1 MHTDTESCLR
11 AVRSKDARFDG
22 WFFTAVLTTG
32 IYCRPSCP
40 VVPPKPGN
48 MRFYPS
54 AAACQQAG
62 FRACKRCRPD
72 TSPGSP
78 EWNHRADLVA
88 RAMRLIAEGIVDR
101 EGVAGLA
108 ARLGYSTRQ
117 IERQLLAEL
126 GAGPLALARAQRAQ
140 TARILIETTQLP
152 MVDVAFAAGFAS
164 VRTFNDTVREVFA
177 LAPSELRARTRTRG
191 SRQATAARRADGAA
205 PATALAPALG
215 VPALGTATRGAEAT
229 APPTDAA
236 SGGHASGI
244 AARGLEPTA
253 PATEPATSAT
263 PGAPAPGTAARR
275 TDRNAEAIAPPPTD
289 PAFGTPTPGTISLR
303 LPFRTPLT
311 PDNLFGHLVAT
322 AVPGVEE
329 WRGGAYRRTLRL
341 PYGHGIVALTP
352 RPDHIGCRLTLTDQ
366 RDLTV
371 AISRCRRMLDLDADP
386 VAVDEQ
392 LRADPLLAPLVD
404 KAPGRRVPR
413 AVDEA
418 EFAVRAVL
426 GQQVSTAAART
437 HAARLVMAHGEP
449 VDDPEGGLTHL
460 FPEPAAL
467 AALDPEA
474 LALPR
479 SRRATL
485 LTLVRAL
492 ADGSL
497 ALGVESD
504 WAQARARLRELPGF
518 GPWTVDVIA
527 MRALGDPDAFL
538 ATDLGVRR
546 AAEGLGLPSTPAAL
560 TARAAAWRPWRAYA
574 VQYLWATDDHPINRL
589 SS

>member
-1 MHTDTESCLR
+1 MHADTERCVR

-22 WFFTAVLTTG
+22 WFFTAVLTTR

-40 VVPPKPGN
+40 VVPPKAEN
-48 MRFYPS
+48 MTFYPS

-78 EWNHRADLVA
+78 EWNARADTVA
-88 RAMRLIAEGIVDR
+88 RAMRLIQDGVVDR
-101 EGVAGLA
+101 EGVPGLA
-108 ARLGYSTRQ
+108 TRLGYSARQ

-140 TARILIETTQLP
+140 TARLLIETTGLP
-152 MVDVAFAAGFAS
+152 MAEVAFAAGFAS
-164 VRTFNDTVREVFA
+164 IRAFNDTVREVFA
-177 LAPSELRARTRTRG
+177 LPPGELRTR
-191 SRQATAARRADGAA
+191 
-205 PATALAPALG
+205 
-215 VPALGTATRGAEAT
+215 ATRGARGSR
-229 APPTDAA
+229 APRT
-236 SGGHASGI
+236 
-244 AARGLEPTA
+244 
-253 PATEPATSAT
+253 TEQTRTT
-263 PGAPAPGTAARR
+263 PGV
-275 TDRNAEAIAPPPTD
+275 
-289 PAFGTPTPGTISLR
+289 ISLR
-303 LPFRTPLT
+303 LPFRAPLT
-311 PDNLFGHLVAT
+311 PDNLFGHLAAT

-329 WRGGAYRRTLRL
+329 WRDGAYRRTLSL

-352 RPDHIGCRLTLTDQ
+352 RPDHIACRLSLTDP

-371 AISRCRRMLDLDADP
+371 AISGCRRMLDLDSDP
-386 VAVDEQ
+386 VAVDGQ

-413 AVDEA
+413 TVDAA

-437 HAARLVMAHGEP
+437 HAARLVRAYGEP

-460 FPEPAAL
+460 FPPPAAL

-479 SRRATL
+479 SRRTTL
-485 LTLVRAL
+485 TTLVAAL
-492 ADGSL
+492 ADGTL
-497 ALGVESD
+497 RLGPDSD
-504 WAQARARLRELPGF
+504 WEEARARLNALPGF
-518 GPWTVDVIA
+518 GPWTVEVIL

-538 ATDLGVRR
+538 PTDLGIRR
-546 AAEGLGLPSTPAAL
+546 AAAGLGLPSTPAAL

-574 VQYLWATDDHPINRL
+574 VQYLWATENHAINHL
-589 SS
+589 PA